1 MHGNQHNLSPRK
13 EKNIALAAEHKTTKR
28 GDKEVILIRILEGI

>member
-1 MHGNQHNLSPRK
+1 MHGNQRNLSPK
-13 EKNIALAAEHKTTKR
+13 KIALAAEQKTKKR